1 MSARVALAS
10 RMSRRAHRLH
20 PTILLIFWV
29 LAGPFSEASASLYW
43 CTDATGA
50 RILTD
55 TPAQLQSC
63 SVIERSAP
71 AESSP
76 SNARNLSTPP
86 SPVPNENIGEAPVVP
101 IAPTPVKP
109 TSSVAIPL
117 QRVGHLFVVTIR
129 VNGENEGHLIVDTG
143 ASHTVLSRSLAIRS
157 GLLIGTPNG
166 VTMNTVGGQVQAE
179 VVQVNSLRVADL
191 EVKDSVAT
199 IYDLPDA
206 PPGIDGLLGLSF
218 LGRFEVTLDAEKP
231 QLLLNP
237 SEK

>member
-1 MSARVALAS
+1 MVVTSTWN
-10 RMSRRAHRLH
+10 RRAHRLH
-20 PTILLIFWV
+20 LAVLLV
-29 LAGPFSEASASLYW
+29 VGLVVVPFGEVSARLYW

-63 SVIERSAP
+63 AII
-71 AESSP
+71 ESSTPVESPP
-76 SNARNLSTPP
+76 SHAHSLSTPP
-86 SPVPNENIGEAPVVP
+86 SPEPNEGVGTT
-101 IAPTPVKP
+101 PTVSTSVLPVKP
-109 TSSVAIPL
+109 TNSVAIPL
-117 QRVGHLFVVTIR
+117 QHVGHLFVVTIR
-129 VNGENEGHLIVDTG
+129 INGEHEGHLIVDTG

-157 GLLIGTPNG
+157 GLLTGASNG

-179 VVQVNSLRVADL
+179 VVRVNSIRVADL
-191 EVKDSVAT
+191 EVTDSVAT

-218 LGRFEVTLDAEKP
+218 LGRFEVTLDAERP

-237 SEK
+237 RQK